1 MICSTAPTS
10 GSLAIRSRVSQA
22 ILTPKTCGFACY
34 GSSRKD
40 GPLYLKCAMTIPAPL
55 TKDELPGFMRDC
67 DPTEGD
73 ENGPFLVKN
82 KTGDILDRRNYG
94 GWVAPEYGDG

>member
-1 MICSTAPTS
+1 MPNSDPTTDPH
-10 GSLAIRSRVSQA
+10 V
-22 ILTPKTCGFACY
+22 
-34 GSSRKD
+34 
-40 GPLYLKCAMTIPAPL
+40 PAPL
-55 TKDELPGFMRDC
+55 TKDQLPDFMRDC

-94 GWVAPEYGDG
+94 GWVAPEYGDGYSDTKSDYVTDPR